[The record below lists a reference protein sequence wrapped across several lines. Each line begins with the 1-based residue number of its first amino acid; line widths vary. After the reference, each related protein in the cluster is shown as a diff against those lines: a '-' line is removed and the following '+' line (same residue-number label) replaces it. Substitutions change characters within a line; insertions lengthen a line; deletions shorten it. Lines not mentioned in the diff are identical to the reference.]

1 MTSRKAILSL
11 VVLLLASAPLVLAQ
25 GTYTQVDYP
34 GAVQTYVY
42 GIDTAG
48 DVVGAYVDTNNNVHG
63 FLLSSG
69 IFTVLDV
76 PGATGTAATGIND
89 MGQIVGS
96 TNTDSFLYDVA
107 TQTFTQFSS
116 SFANSTTTAYAINN
130 AGTIV
135 GVIAVNH
142 TNGPIYG
149 FELKGTK
156 YAQVAFPKRQ
166 VTATYLFSINNL
178 GEAIGQAVAGP
189 SRRFLYAKHKFTTL
203 VVPGISNANILGL
216 NDQGAMVG
224 FYVNASLSTLGFVY
238 QNGSVQDELEF
249 PGSNTTYAYSIN
261 NSGELAGFF
270 YDSNNVIHGY
280 TWTPPAARH

>member
-1 MTSRKAILSL
+1 MKSCKVILWL
-11 VVLLLASAPLVLAQ
+11 AVLLLAISPLTIAQ
-25 GTYTQVDYP
+25 GTYTQIDYP
-34 GAVQTYVY
+34 GAVQTYAY

-48 DVVGAYVDTNNNVHG
+48 DVVGSYVDTSNNVHG
-63 FLLSSG
+63 FFLSAG
-69 IFTVLDV
+69 IFTTLDV

-89 MGQIVGS
+89 VGQIVGS

-116 SFANSTTTAYAINN
+116 SFANSSTFAFAINN

-135 GVIAVNH
+135 GYIIVNH

-178 GEAIGQAVAGP
+178 
-189 SRRFLYAKHKFTTL
+189 
-203 VVPGISNANILGL
+203 
-216 NDQGAMVG
+216 
-224 FYVNASLSTLGFVY
+224 
-238 QNGSVQDELEF
+238 
-249 PGSNTTYAYSIN
+249 
-261 NSGELAGFF
+261 
-270 YDSNNVIHGY
+270 
-280 TWTPPAARH
+280 W